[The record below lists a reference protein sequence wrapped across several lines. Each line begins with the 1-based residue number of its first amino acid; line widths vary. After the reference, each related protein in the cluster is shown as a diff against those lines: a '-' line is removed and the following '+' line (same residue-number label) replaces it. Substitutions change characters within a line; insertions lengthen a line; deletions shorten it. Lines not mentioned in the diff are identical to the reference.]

1 MPKNSTVNNGNSSQE
16 ADQIMRVYNF
26 SAGPATLPESVLT
39 EVQAELL
46 DFQGTGISVMEHSHR
61 SKTFVEVAETAERD
75 LRELMGISDEYS
87 VLFLQG
93 GATGQFAL
101 VPQNLCQ
108 ATDTADY
115 VITGQWSKKAAS
127 QAKAFVNVNV
137 AADTSESKFTQVPD
151 VASWNLS
158 DNSEY
163 VHICSNETVHGVEFA
178 GTPDVGSRLLIA
190 DMSSS
195 ILSQEIDVNKYGI
208 IYGGA
213 QKNIGPAGL
222 TIVIV
227 RKDLL
232 ERAGQNISPVF
243 NYKAMD
249 AAGSMSNTPP
259 TFGWYMAGKVFKWLK
274 EQGGVSAIGALNTQK
289 AQLLYS
295 AIDNSAFYAN
305 PVDVNAR
312 SRMNVPFTLANPE
325 LDAKFLELAGEAG
338 LSNLKGHR
346 SVGGM
351 RASIYNPMPLAG
363 VQALVD
369 FMAEFEKSHG

>member
-1 MPKNSTVNNGNSSQE
+1 
-16 ADQIMRVYNF
+16 MRVYNF

-61 SKTFVEVAETAERD
+61 SKTFVEVAETAEKD
-75 LRELMGISDEYS
+75 LRDLMGISDEYS

-108 ATDTADY
+108 TTDTADY
-115 VITGQWSKKAAS
+115 VVTGQWSKKAAS
-127 QAKAFVNVNV
+127 QAKAFVNVNI
-137 AADTSESKFTQVPD
+137 AAETSESKFTQVPD

-158 DNSEY
+158 DKSEY

-178 GTPDVGSRLLIA
+178 GTPDVGSRLLVA

-232 ERAGQNISPVF
+232 QRAGQNISPVF

-259 TFGWYMAGKVFKWLK
+259 TFTWYVAGKVFKWLK
-274 EQGGVSAIGALNTQK
+274 AQGGVAGIGALNAQK

-295 AIDNSAFYAN
+295 AIDNSDFYAN
-305 PVDVNAR
+305 PVDINAR

-325 LDAKFLELAGEAG
+325 LDASYLELAGKAN

-369 FMAEFEKSHG
+369 FMAEFEKLHT

>member
-1 MPKNSTVNNGNSSQE
+1 
-16 ADQIMRVYNF
+16 MRVYNF
-26 SAGPATLPESVLT
+26 SAGPATLPESVLK

-61 SKTFVEVAETAERD
+61 SKTFVDVAEAAEKD
-75 LRELMGISDEYS
+75 LRDLMGISDDYS

-93 GATGQFAL
+93 GATGQFSL
-101 VPQNLCQ
+101 VPQNLVK
-108 ATDTADY
+108 ATDVADY
-115 VITGQWSKKAAS
+115 VITGQWSKKAAT
-127 QAKAFVNVNV
+127 QAKTFVDVNI
-137 AADTSESKFTQVPD
+137 AADTTDSKFTQIPD
-151 VASWNLS
+151 VATWNLS
-158 DNSEY
+158 DKSEY

-178 GTPDVGSRLLIA
+178 ETPDVGSRLLVA

-195 ILSQEIDVNKYGI
+195 ILSREIDVSKYGI

-232 ERAGQNISPVF
+232 ERSGQNISPVF
-243 NYKAMD
+243 NYKAMN

-259 TFGWYMAGKVFKWLK
+259 TFTWYIAGKVFQWLK
-274 EQGGVSAIGALNTQK
+274 SQGGVTGIGALNKQK
-289 AQLLYS
+289 SELLYN
-295 AIDNSAFYAN
+295 AIDSSDFYAN
-305 PVDVNAR
+305 PVDLNAR

-325 LDAKFLELAGEAG
+325 LDAKFLELAGEVG

-363 VQALVD
+363 VQALVN

>member
-1 MPKNSTVNNGNSSQE
+1 M
-16 ADQIMRVYNF
+16 
-26 SAGPATLPESVLT
+26 
-39 EVQAELL
+39 
-46 DFQGTGISVMEHSHR
+46 
-61 SKTFVEVAETAERD
+61 
-75 LRELMGISDEYS
+75 
-87 VLFLQG
+87 
-93 GATGQFAL
+93 
-101 VPQNLCQ
+101 
-108 ATDTADY
+108 
-115 VITGQWSKKAAS
+115 
-127 QAKAFVNVNV
+127 NVNI
-137 AADTSESKFTQVPD
+137 AAETSESKFTQVPD

-158 DNSEY
+158 DKSEY

-178 GTPDVGSRLLIA
+178 GTPDVGSRLLVA

-232 ERAGQNISPVF
+232 QRAGQNISPVF

-259 TFGWYMAGKVFKWLK
+259 TFTWYVAGKVFKWLK
-274 EQGGVSAIGALNTQK
+274 AQGGVAGIGALNAQK

-295 AIDNSAFYAN
+295 AIDNSDFYAN
-305 PVDVNAR
+305 PVDINAR

-325 LDAKFLELAGEAG
+325 LDASFLELAGKAN

-369 FMAEFEKSHG
+369 FMAEFEKLHT